1 MFKRTSQLPHS
12 LIGLVRYAGSPS
24 LALCT
29 TIYSVI
35 FATQG
40 YLSKRVQ
47 PLFYASFV
55 LLCTERLSQEHYSCE
70 SDSHRNTIPR
80 WQVLNSWA
88 ILEYSEA
95 REAQSKY
102 NIWLSFLNSAQ
113 KVPEFSTPP
122 AEGPCA
128 IGHKACSYYQS
139 EVWLHWCLV
148 WQFVLML
155 INLLL
160 YAVKPPNAK
169 SISGLAKNVCVTI
182 HKY

>member
-1 MFKRTSQLPHS
+1 MVLTHVIGPIIVQLFIDPKAVPLYYSASIINKLNISFVQCSPAMFKRTSQLPHS

-80 WQVLNSWA
+80 WQVLNSCA

-102 NIWLSFLNSAQ
+102 NI
-113 KVPEFSTPP
+113 
-122 AEGPCA
+122 
-128 IGHKACSYYQS
+128 
-139 EVWLHWCLV
+139 
-148 WQFVLML
+148 
-155 INLLL
+155 
-160 YAVKPPNAK
+160 
-169 SISGLAKNVCVTI
+169 
-182 HKY
+182 